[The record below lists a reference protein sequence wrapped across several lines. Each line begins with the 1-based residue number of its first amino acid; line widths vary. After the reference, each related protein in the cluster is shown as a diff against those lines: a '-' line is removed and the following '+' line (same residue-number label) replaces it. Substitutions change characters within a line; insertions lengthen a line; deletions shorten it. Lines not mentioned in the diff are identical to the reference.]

1 MLVVCLK
8 RNGEEISYG
17 ELWKTIKSKERT
29 NLTPLE
35 KSKLIVSELN
45 DLLPNACLKQGTL
58 YYFVKEVA

>member
-35 KSKLIVSELN
+35 KSKLIVNELN